1 MKNIY
6 YERPKFGE
14 IYQRKDGRFCCEV
27 TIGFDA
33 CTGKLIKKY
42 LYGNKKI
49 DVKSAKEDFLVNW
62 DSKYYE
68 YSESALTTEVEKWF
82 YIVKINKVKACSF
95 DRMEQTYKY
104 QVLPALEY
112 VGIKRISDFDVFAA
126 ESVLNYVRE
135 KNYSVSTL
143 KKTKNFLSDFFNYAV
158 KCNMAKF
165 NPFSVITLKEDPV
178 IDENDEENSKI
189 VVFEEDEIERFKKAC
204 AARYK
209 NGVPR
214 FHQGKYFIFML
225 NTGIRL
231 GEALATKYSDIDFET
246 GIYTIN
252 KTVTTVKE
260 RDKNGKKTGKQ
271 KRYIQTPKTKNSK
284 RTMRLNQ
291 DILNIIKELK
301 SAEPEGYDGLIIHG
315 ANGEIFGER
324 SFGKRFYSIL
334 KYAGIKQCGIHTLR
348 HTFASMAYVHSN
360 GQIEVVSKLLGHRD
374 PAFTA
379 KIYVTIFE
387 KYKDAVMND
396 FFI

>member
-1 MKNIY
+1 
-6 YERPKFGE
+6 
-14 IYQRKDGRFCCEV
+14 
-27 TIGFDA
+27 
-33 CTGKLIKKY
+33 
-42 LYGNKKI
+42 
-49 DVKSAKEDFLVNW
+49 
-62 DSKYYE
+62 
-68 YSESALTTEVEKWF
+68 
-82 YIVKINKVKACSF
+82 
-95 DRMEQTYKY
+95 MEQTYKY

-135 KNYSVSTL
+135 QNYSVSTL

-301 SAEPEGYDGLIIHG
+301 SVEPEGYDGLIIHG

-387 KYKDAVMND
+387 KYKDVVMND